1 MIQGFCFGVIFVLT
15 LADLVYKIN
24 HYDQVDTN
32 NAVCVIFFFARR
44 NSFAMVNEAAK
55 NILRFKSV

>member
-32 NAVCVIFFFARR
+32 NAICVIF
-44 NSFAMVNEAAK
+44 SLLGVIAA
-55 NILRFKSV
+55 IW